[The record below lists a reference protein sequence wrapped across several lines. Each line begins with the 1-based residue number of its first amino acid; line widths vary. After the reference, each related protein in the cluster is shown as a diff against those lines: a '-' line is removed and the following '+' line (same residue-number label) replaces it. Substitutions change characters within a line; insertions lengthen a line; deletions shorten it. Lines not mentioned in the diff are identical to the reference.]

1 MKLPRGVRNI
11 EEALLRMIGIN
22 SSWMMKSRKLSRSQ
36 RGWLIRGIL
45 AGRKF
50 TRPIAP
56 VDQLTSSEFA
66 LPPRTP
72 TIPETSEMPA
82 AEGQEVEQKITP
94 FDVQGGTDASG
105 KSTGM

>member
-1 MKLPRGVRNI
+1 M
-11 EEALLRMIGIN
+11 
-22 SSWMMKSRKLSRSQ
+22 
-36 RGWLIRGIL
+36 
-45 AGRKF
+45 F
-50 TRPIAP
+50 
-56 VDQLTSSEFA
+56 DQLTSSEFV
-66 LPPRTP
+66 LPPKTP

>member
-1 MKLPRGVRNI
+1 M
-11 EEALLRMIGIN
+11 
-22 SSWMMKSRKLSRSQ
+22 SC
-36 RGWLIRGIL
+36 IRPVVL
-45 AGRKF
+45 
-50 TRPIAP
+50 
-56 VDQLTSSEFA
+56 VDQLTSREFV
-66 LPPRTP
+66 LPPKTP